1 MIYRSKLYQKHAQW
15 GKDFS
20 QLLYIKRF
28 ASRLF
33 SDRVKKLVV
42 YFGLY
47 ESSLGL
53 PEKRRP
59 NKYCLWEVNLFFCI
73 LIVILICQ
81 SVDLSRKIA
90 VQNAG
95 RIFAYFCGGHK
106 NNTWSQCRISF
117 NRKLLLR
124 IHTAD
129 IISFTLVI
137 TWVIWCKCI
146 FIAMLNLWFIY
157 KVGGSQFWLI
167 TFNHIQDEV
176 SKKTPY
182 HFFPCN
188 FCKCRNE
195 PQTFFDF

>member
-1 MIYRSKLYQKHAQW
+1 MIYRRKLYQKHAQW
-15 GKDFS
+15 GKGFS

-28 ASRLF
+28 PSRLF

-42 YFGLY
+42 YFGLH

-53 PEKRRP
+53 PEKGRP
-59 NKYCLWEVNLFFCI
+59 NKYCLWEMNLFFCI

-81 SVDLSRKIA
+81 SVDLSWKIA
-90 VQNAG
+90 AQNAG

-106 NNTWSQCRISF
+106 NNTWLQFCISF

-124 IHTAD
+124 MHTAD

-146 FIAMLNLWFIY
+146 FIEMLNLWFIC
-157 KVGGSQFWLI
+157 KVRGSQFWLV
-167 TFNHIQDEV
+167 TFDHIQDEV
-176 SKKTPY
+176 SKKIPY
-182 HFFPCN
+182 QFFPYN
-188 FCKCRNE
+188 FYKRRS
-195 PQTFFDF
+195 

>member
-1 MIYRSKLYQKHAQW
+1 MIYRRKLYQKHAQW
-15 GKDFS
+15 GKYFS

-28 ASRLF
+28 PSHLF

-42 YFGLY
+42 YFGLH

-53 PEKRRP
+53 PEKGRP
-59 NKYCLWEVNLFFCI
+59 NKYCLWEMNLFFCI

-81 SVDLSRKIA
+81 SVDLSWKIA
-90 VQNAG
+90 PQNAG

-106 NNTWSQCRISF
+106 NNTWLQFCISF

-124 IHTAD
+124 MHTAD

-146 FIAMLNLWFIY
+146 FIEMLNLWFIC
-157 KVGGSQFWLI
+157 KVGGSQFWLV
-167 TFNHIQDEV
+167 TFDHIQDEV
-176 SKKTPY
+176 SKKIPY
-182 HFFPCN
+182 QFFPYN
-188 FCKCRNE
+188 FYKCRS
-195 PQTFFDF
+195 

>member
-1 MIYRSKLYQKHAQW
+1 M
-15 GKDFS
+15 
-20 QLLYIKRF
+20 
-28 ASRLF
+28 
-33 SDRVKKLVV
+33 V
-42 YFGLY
+42 YFRLY

-95 RIFAYFCGGHK
+95 RIFAYFCGENK

-146 FIAMLNLWFIY
+146 FIEMLNLWFIY

-167 TFNHIQDEV
+167 TFDHIQDEV

-188 FCKCRNE
+188 FYKCRNE